1 MTTPAENQGSA
12 PETAVPSA
20 TATPSDRIL
29 FAITAAQFI
38 AEYEELAY
46 FRRQDEPNH
55 SPEYWPP
62 WAALTPE
69 LQESLLRQAA
79 VLLEKRLQNHRWLQL
94 EDLVYTLVDPA
105 ISATAPAP
113 SPETLL
119 TRAAA
124 AEPPAATPTNPPP
137 PQGK

>member
-12 PETAVPSA
+12 PETAA
-20 TATPSDRIL
+20 ATPERTL

-62 WAALTPE
+62 WAALALET
-69 LQESLLRQAA
+69 QESLLQQAEA
-79 VLLEKRLQNHRWLQL
+79 LLEKRLQNHRWLQL

-105 ISATAPAP
+105 ISAAAPAP

-119 TRAAA
+119 ARAAA
-124 AEPPAATPTNPPP
+124 AEPPAATPINPPP